1 MEATGEPSGLEVGP
15 PDGISSSR
23 LRFLQKTDLKDKV
36 CSTEASVN
44 SANILE
50 VSSVPGSLCPFR
62 STGQRLCPERSELT
76 LAGSSSFSLS
86 SQLHILGK
94 MVTFPH

>member
-15 PDGISSSR
+15 PDGISSSC
-23 LRFLQKTDLKDKV
+23 LQFLQKTDLKDKV

-50 VSSVPGSLCPFR
+50 VSSVPGSVCPFR
-62 STGQRLCPERSELT
+62 GTGQRLCPERSELT

>member
-23 LRFLQKTDLKDKV
+23 LQFLQKTDLKDKV
-36 CSTEASVN
+36 CSMEASVN

-50 VSSVPGSLCPFR
+50 VSSVPGSVCPFR
-62 STGQRLCPERSELT
+62 GTGQRLCPERSELT

>member
-23 LRFLQKTDLKDKV
+23 LRFLQKTVLKDKV

-62 STGQRLCPERSELT
+62 GTGQRLCPERSELT